1 MSKLIEEEERL
12 RCKGGGLRRISVRE
26 ASALT
31 IAYVTSEAIY
41 IEGADN
47 IGMLVSFTLGSSDG
61 CRIKIEFSYDE
72 VNWYQ
77 EPNYTVSGSDE
88 IYKPITKKLESSM
101 NIQID
106 FPVANRYMR
115 ISVAAI
121 TSGSG
126 TSLTIV
132 AVLANL

>member
-1 MSKLIEEEERL
+1 MGKLIEEKERL
-12 RCKGGGLRRISVRE
+12 RCKGGGLRRINVRE
-26 ASALT
+26 ASTLT
-31 IAYVTSEAIY
+31 TAYVTSEAIY

-47 IGMLVSFTLGSSDG
+47 IGILVSFTLGNSDG

-77 EPNYTVSGSDE
+77 EPNYTISGSDE

-106 FPVANRYMR
+106 FPVANRFMR
-115 ISVAAI
+115 ISATAL

-126 TSLTIV
+126 TSLALI